1 MREGA
6 QVDLREYAEA
16 FDEAE
21 RDFEAAVEKFGVPF
35 ERKESAPREE
45 RARVAAACGCRCENG
60 GFSLW
65 RNWLSPACAACRTGE
80 ETATFFIDLKCTKS
94 CYFCFNPNQDHYDYF
109 RTHKR
114 DIVRELERAHD
125 AGARFRCLAIT
136 GGEPMLHPDEVEA
149 FLRRAGEL
157 YPGAHTRLYTSGD
170 LLDEAG
176 LRALA
181 DAGLAEIRFSVKPP
195 DADDG
200 QERVYALMERA
211 AAVLPDVVVEVPV
224 IPGSRAWMEELLR
237 RSDAAGARGV
247 NLLEFCFP
255 LHNGAEFAKRGF
267 KLRKRPFKYLYD
279 YWYGGGVPVAG
290 SEAEALALMEFASR
304 EGLHLGVHYCSSD
317 NKNTGQIFQQNKAFF
332 ADADLRAAH
341 PWMSQDEGDRF
352 LKCAKAFGEDAR
364 RAREWAARAG
374 VPCGFD
380 AEVRSAALPLACADA
395 LARACPGIALAE
407 SASVVER
414 REPEAGPARETEAAG
429 AGPQAE
435 ARLGHASAH
444 PDLYL
449 REVAVTPKA
458 SRDRT

>member
-1 MREGA
+1 M
-6 QVDLREYAEA
+6 DLREYAEA
-16 FDEAE
+16 FDEVE

-45 RARVAAACGCRCENG
+45 RARVAAACGCHCENG

-125 AGARFRCLAIT
+125 VGARFRCLAIT
-136 GGEPMLHPDEVEA
+136 GGEPMLYPGEVEA

-290 SEAEALALMEFASR
+290 SEVEALALMEFASR
-304 EGLHLGVHYCSSD
+304 EGLRLGVHYCSSD

-395 LARACPGIALAE
+395 LARACPGIKLAE

-414 REPEAGPARETEAAG
+414 REPEAGSARETEAAG
-429 AGPQAE
+429 AGPQAG
-435 ARLGHASAH
+435 ARPERLSAH
-444 PDLYL
+444 PGLYL
-449 REVAVTPKA
+449 REVAVMPKA
-458 SRDRT
+458 SCDRT